1 MPALRRAVS
10 VLLLGSLLCW
20 VQAQTPRQVTTVAGV
35 VLDPTG
41 ALVPGAKVLLIT
53 ADDADVVVSQT
64 RSGAIGEYRLSA
76 APGAYIVAVEAAGF
90 ARAQSGPFRIDLED
104 QAGGTVSLV
113 RTVNVRLRVAVKV
126 EQIQVP
132 GEFDADDSRAGS
144 SVLLSEREVGEMPLD
159 GVALLQ
165 ELQGLAGS
173 PYAQLY
179 VDGFSGAKL
188 PPRDSIRAIR
198 INQNPYSAE
207 NDTDPVN
214 GVIQVLSKPGTNQLH
229 GELYV
234 YGDDSALNAGDPFAP
249 NQPPYFAYGTGG
261 SVSGPLDGRASYYA
275 SWDQLD
281 QRTNSAVDAQALDA
295 NLNQA
300 AVDYA
305 VASPRTTLNLA
316 SRMDVRA
323 GADSTMTVRYEFDRA
338 TQNDG
343 GVGQL
348 ALASQGFDNTVDTQ
362 TLRLANS
369 QVIGAKM
376 VNETRF
382 QYIRSRTMQT
392 PVSSDA
398 TILVEG
404 AFGGGGSSQGIF
416 SDHLDRYEL
425 QNYLSL
431 AAGRHYFNFGGRLRV
446 GRDANRSQANY
457 NGEFIFSTLSAYQ
470 ITLQGMA
477 NGDSFAQI
485 LAAGGGASQF
495 SLTAGNPNAAVT
507 LADAAVFAQDD
518 WKAREN
524 LTLSYGVRFETQT
537 YIADHA
543 DWAPRLGIAWGLGGR
558 GSGKATAPRYVVR
571 GGAGIFYRRFGSDSA
586 LQVQRQNGVSEQEY
600 VAESPQ
606 FCPSSGINGA
616 FVTILSC
623 PGVPKTTAA
632 LAATP
637 TVYRVSPNFHAPYFI
652 EASAGVDRHFGRIW
666 TVSATYLNSHGVHT
680 QVLENANAPL
690 PGTYTPGNPA
700 SGVRPLGNE
709 NIYQYTSEGVY
720 RSNQL
725 TTNVTARAA
734 KFAAYGIYV
743 LRYAKSDSE
752 NGSVFPSNSYDL
764 GADYARSLNDVRHTV
779 TAGGSVQLPYGI
791 HSWGYL
797 QATSGAPFDIL
808 VGQDLNGDSQFN
820 DRPAFATD
828 LTRSSV
834 VATRWGTF
842 DTNPTAGQTIIPR
855 NYGQGPGLFLVNLAM
870 GKSFAVGPEVG
881 PPSAVTSAAT
891 GPIERK
897 YTVDFWVQVQNLLN
911 HPNLTPPVGTLN
923 SPLFGHSIG
932 VTGGSSLSADRVVDL
947 QLSLRF

>member
-1 MPALRRAVS
+1 MMRALRKAAS
-10 VLLLGSLLCW
+10 LLLLGSLLCW
-20 VQAQTPRQVTTVAGV
+20 VQAQTAKEVVATVAGV
-35 VLDPTG
+35 VVDPTG
-41 ALVPGAKVLLIT
+41 ALVPDAKVLLIT
-53 ADDADVVVSQT
+53 ADAAAVVVSQT
-64 RSGAIGEYRLSA
+64 RTGAIGEYRLSA
-76 APGAYIVAVEAAGF
+76 SPGAYIVAVEASGF
-90 ARAQSGPFRIDLED
+90 ARAESGPFRIDLEE
-104 QAGGTVSLV
+104 QAGGV

-144 SVLLSEREVGEMPLD
+144 SILLSEREVGEMPLD
-159 GVALLQ
+159 GAALLQ

-179 VDGFSGAKL
+179 VDGFSVAKL

-275 SWDQLD
+275 SWDQLN
-281 QRTNSAVDAQALDA
+281 QRTNSAVDAQALDG

-300 AVDYA
+300 AVEYA
-305 VASPRTTLNLA
+305 VASPRTSLNFA
-316 SRMDVRA
+316 SRLDVQA
-323 GADSTMTVRYEFDRA
+323 GAGSTMTMRYEFNRA
-338 TQNDG
+338 TQNGG

-369 QVIGAKM
+369 QVIGTRM

-398 TILVEG
+398 TIVVEG
-404 AFGGGGSSQGIF
+404 AFGGGGNSQGIF

-431 AAGRHYFNFGGRLRV
+431 AAGRHYFNLGGRLRV
-446 GRDANRSQANY
+446 ERDANRSQANY
-457 NGEFIFSTLSAYQ
+457 NGEFIFSTLTAYQ

-477 NGDSFAQI
+477 NGDSFAKI

-507 LADAAVFAQDD
+507 LADAALFAEDD

-524 LTLSYGVRFETQT
+524 LTLSYGVRLETQT
-537 YIADHA
+537 YIADHS
-543 DWAPRLGIAWGLGGR
+543 DWAPRVGIVWGLGRR
-558 GSGKATAPRYVVR
+558 GAGKATGSRYVVR

-586 LQVQRQNGVSEQEY
+586 LRVQRQNGVNQQEY
-600 VAESPQ
+600 MAESPQ
-606 FCPSSGINGA
+606 FCPSSGIRGA
-616 FVTILSC
+616 FMTILSC
-623 PGVPKTTAA
+623 PGVPKTTGDLTA

-637 TVYRVSPNFHAPYFI
+637 TVYRVSPNFHAPYFV

-666 TVSATYLNSHGVHT
+666 TVSATYLNSHGMHT

-690 PGTYTPGNPA
+690 PGTYSAANPA

-709 NIYQYTSEGVY
+709 NIYQYTSEGVF

-734 KFAAYGIYV
+734 KFAAYGIYE
-743 LRYAKSDSE
+743 LRYVKSDSE
-752 NGSVFPSNSYDL
+752 NGSVFSSNSYDL
-764 GADYARSLNDVRHTV
+764 GADYSRSLNDVRHTV
-779 TAGGSVQLPYGI
+779 TAGGSVQLPYAI
-791 HSWGYL
+791 HSWGYV

-820 DRPAFATD
+820 DRPTFATD
-828 LTRSSV
+828 LTRPSV

-842 DTNPTAGQTIIPR
+842 DTNPITGQTIIPR
-855 NYGQGPGLFLVNLAM
+855 NYGQGPGLFLVNLAV
-870 GKSFAVGPEVG
+870 GKSFGVGPVR
-881 PPSAVTSAAT
+881 ALTSAAN
-891 GPIERK
+891 GHIERK
-897 YTVDFWVQVQNLLN
+897 YTVDFWVQLQNLLN

-932 VTGGSSLSADRVVDL
+932 VTGGSSLSADRVVDM
-947 QLSLRF
+947 QLSLNF

>member
-485 LAAGGGASQF
+485 LAAGAREPDVELWGAVRDADVHCGPCGLGAAAGDRMGIGRTGLGQGHCASLRGARGRGDLLSEIRFGLGAAGAATKRRERAGVCGGV
-495 SLTAGNPNAAVT
+495 AAV
-507 LADAAVFAQDD
+507 LPVERDQRSFRDD
-518 WKAREN
+518 SE
-524 LTLSYGVRFETQT
+524 LS
-537 YIADHA
+537 
-543 DWAPRLGIAWGLGGR
+543 GG
-558 GSGKATAPRYVVR
+558 SEDDC
-571 GGAGIFYRRFGSDSA
+571 GAGCDSD
-586 LQVQRQNGVSEQEY
+586 
-600 VAESPQ
+600 
-606 FCPSSGINGA
+606 
-616 FVTILSC
+616 
-623 PGVPKTTAA
+623 GVPREPELPCA
-632 LAATP
+632 
-637 TVYRVSPNFHAPYFI
+637 
-652 EASAGVDRHFGRIW
+652 
-666 TVSATYLNSHGVHT
+666 
-680 QVLENANAPL
+680 VL
-690 PGTYTPGNPA
+690 Y
-700 SGVRPLGNE
+700 
-709 NIYQYTSEGVY
+709 
-720 RSNQL
+720 
-725 TTNVTARAA
+725 
-734 KFAAYGIYV
+734 
-743 LRYAKSDSE
+743 
-752 NGSVFPSNSYDL
+752 
-764 GADYARSLNDVRHTV
+764 
-779 TAGGSVQLPYGI
+779 
-791 HSWGYL
+791 
-797 QATSGAPFDIL
+797 
-808 VGQDLNGDSQFN
+808 
-820 DRPAFATD
+820 
-828 LTRSSV
+828 
-834 VATRWGTF
+834 
-842 DTNPTAGQTIIPR
+842 
-855 NYGQGPGLFLVNLAM
+855 
-870 GKSFAVGPEVG
+870 
-881 PPSAVTSAAT
+881 
-891 GPIERK
+891 
-897 YTVDFWVQVQNLLN
+897 
-911 HPNLTPPVGTLN
+911 
-923 SPLFGHSIG
+923 
-932 VTGGSSLSADRVVDL
+932 
-947 QLSLRF
+947 